1 MANTQV
7 SSLLGSIPFLR
18 PYLTLRSYDVVMV
31 VPDGAQ
37 LESVLGHVAA
47 GRIRAVID
55 QNFSL
60 PKAAEASLH
69 LYNCVVSTYS
79 RSSRSSII
87 EDLTAMLLN
96 NHLQYVSCP

>member
-69 LYNCVVSTYS
+69 LEGGHVTGKVVLEMGQEALK
-79 RSSRSSII
+79 R
-87 EDLTAMLLN
+87 
-96 NHLQYVSCP
+96 HG